1 MKLKYKITKTNDKDF
16 YLETDAFGASEI
28 DSEHVKKQLND
39 IKDSIV
45 NEDRTFSEINIELT
59 IVKNE
64 IPTI

>member
-16 YLETDAFGASEI
+16 YLETDAFDASEI
-28 DSEHVKKQLND
+28 DAEYVKKQLND

-64 IPTI
+64 IPTV

>member
-16 YLETDAFGASEI
+16 YLETDAFDASEI

-45 NEDRTFSEINIELT
+45 NEDRTFSVINIELT

-64 IPTI
+64 ISTI